1 MPTVFLGTLY
11 SPNVHPIG
19 ALGTGIR
26 GLRRNVRELVE
37 KIFSRLPLLHVV
49 PVSQQQKSRFFFSL
63 QGGDQTK
70 GIFMLIS
77 NMESGILYI
86 IYFATYNQMYVN
98 KGVGVQ
104 RSEGYKAP
112 RNTVNW
118 LDPGMFGTGG
128 V

>member
-1 MPTVFLGTLY
+1 
-11 SPNVHPIG
+11 
-19 ALGTGIR
+19 
-26 GLRRNVRELVE
+26 
-37 KIFSRLPLLHVV
+37 
-49 PVSQQQKSRFFFSL
+49 
-63 QGGDQTK
+63 
-70 GIFMLIS
+70 
-77 NMESGILYI
+77 MESGILYI